1 MGHKEILEKFK
12 PEMDKA
18 VAFLDRELSKIR
30 TSRATPALVED
41 IVVNCFGQNFPLKQL
56 ASISTPEA
64 RQILIQPWD
73 KSYVEG
79 IVSALSKTGTG
90 SNPIVDKDAIRI
102 NLPPLTED
110 YRKDLLKLVSAKEEE
125 TRQAVRRQREEAWSR
140 IQTLAREGQIRED
153 DKFRGKDELQKLID
167 EYSKKID
174 GVGEKKRKEIS
185 E

>member
-56 ASISTPEA
+56 ASISAPEA

-79 IVSALSKTGTG
+79 IVSALSQTGTG
-90 SNPIVDKDAIRI
+90 ANPIVDKDAIRI
-102 NLPPLTED
+102 SLPPLTED
-110 YRKDLLKLVSAKEEE
+110 YRKDLIKLVSAKEEE
-125 TRQAVRRQREEAWSR
+125 ARQAVRRQREEAWSR

-167 EYSKKID
+167 EYNKKID
-174 GVGEKKRKEIS
+174 AVGEKKRKEIS

>member
-1 MGHKEILEKFK
+1 MGYKEIVEKFK

-18 VAFLDRELSKIR
+18 VAFLDREMSKIR

-41 IVVNCFGQNFPLKQL
+41 VVVNCFGQNFPLKQL
-56 ASISTPEA
+56 ASISCPEP

-73 KSYVEG
+73 KSYIEG

-90 SNPIVDKDAIRI
+90 SNPIVDKDTIRI
-102 NLPPLTED
+102 SLPSLTED
-110 YRKDLLKLVSAKEEE
+110 YRKELLILVSLKEEE
-125 TRQAVRRQREEAWSR
+125 ARQVIRHYREEAWSK
-140 IQTLAREGQIRED
+140 IQAFAKDGQIRED

-167 EYSKKID
+167 EYGKKID

>member
-1 MGHKEILEKFK
+1 MGYKEIVEKFK

-18 VAFLDRELSKIR
+18 VAFLDREMSKIR

-41 IVVNCFGQNFPLKQL
+41 VVVNCFGQNFPLKQL
-56 ASISTPEA
+56 ASISCPEP

-73 KSYVEG
+73 KSYIEG

-90 SNPIVDKDAIRI
+90 SNPIVDKDTIRI
-102 NLPPLTED
+102 SLPSLTED
-110 YRKDLLKLVSAKEEE
+110 YRKELLKLVSLKEEE
-125 TRQAVRRQREEAWSR
+125 ARQVIRHHREEAWSK
-140 IQTLAREGQIRED
+140 IQAFAKDGQIRED

-167 EYSKKID
+167 EYGKKID

>member
-1 MGHKEILEKFK
+1 MSYKEIVEKFK

-18 VAFLDRELSKIR
+18 VAFLDKELSKIR

-41 IVVNCFGQNFPLKQL
+41 VVVNCFGQNFPLKQL
-56 ASISTPEA
+56 ASISTPEP

-79 IVSALSKTGTG
+79 IVSALSQTGTG
-90 SNPIVDKDAIRI
+90 ANPIVDKDIIRI
-102 NLPPLTED
+102 NLPSLTEE
-110 YRKDLLKLVSAKEEE
+110 YRKDLLRLVSAKEEG
-125 TRQAVRRQREEAWSR
+125 TRQIIRRYREEAWSK
-140 IQTLAREGQIRED
+140 IQNFFREGQIRED
-153 DKFRGKDELQKLID
+153 DKFKGKDELQKLVD

-174 GVGEKKRKEIS
+174 GIGEKKRKEII

>member
-1 MGHKEILEKFK
+1 MNHKEIVEKFK

-41 IVVNCFGQNFPLKQL
+41 VVVNCFGQNFPLKQL
-56 ASISTPEA
+56 ASISSPEP

-90 SNPIVDKDAIRI
+90 ANPVVDRDAVRI

-110 YRKDLLKLVSAKEEE
+110 YRKDL
-125 TRQAVRRQREEAWSR
+125 
-140 IQTLAREGQIRED
+140 
-153 DKFRGKDELQKLID
+153 
-167 EYSKKID
+167 
-174 GVGEKKRKEIS
+174 
-185 E
+185 